1 MIYFV
6 TSIEESVVRT
16 LLPSITSSFD
26 KHSLSAAVTI
36 VSSIIGGLTKLPLAK
51 ILDTWG
57 RPQGLTLMLTICVI
71 GFIMTAAAPNI
82 ETYAAANVFSAVG
95 AQGVSYCVTIFIA
108 DTSTLR
114 NRALMLAFATSP
126 YVITTW
132 FGGFVAQAVYD
143 GPGWRWGFGIWAIV
157 CPVIVL
163 PLSGLFIWNNI
174 KAKKQGLLET
184 KKTPLTWKR
193 VYDYLVEIDIVGLL
207 LLALGW
213 TLFLLPFSMWS
224 FQTEKWRAPII
235 ICFLVFGVLSLI
247 AFIVWERY
255 FAPVT
260 FIPYK
265 LIMDRTVFFGGL
277 MFIFNFAAG
286 SIWRGFFTSML
297 YVVWNVSRAQAG
309 YIGNIYRV
317 GSCGAAVIIGLLIR
331 RYGRFKWAATF
342 YALPLMILGVGLML
356 HFRQAYQSIGFVIMT
371 QIFVAFAGGPVV
383 LAGEM
388 AMMAP
393 SDHQHVAVIMAILDL
408 FCSIGSAIG
417 SAISSA
423 IWTGTF
429 YRELSNRLPAG
440 APIDK
445 IYKSIEWQ
453 TKFAPG
459 SIERIAIS
467 EAYSAS
473 QRYMLI
479 PSVCLLFCA
488 WLCSWAWRDLD
499 IRKNDQVEGV
509 VV

>member
-1 MIYFV
+1 MIYFI

-16 LLPSITSSFD
+16 LLPDITSAFG

-57 RPQGLTLMLTICVI
+57 RPQGLTLMLAIWVI
-71 GFIMTAAAPNI
+71 GFIITAAAPNI
-82 ETYAAANVFSAVG
+82 ETYAAANVFSSVG
-95 AQGVSYCVTIFIA
+95 AQGVSYCITIFIA

-126 YVITTW
+126 YIITTYV
-132 FGGFVAQAVYD
+132 GGHVATSVSN
-143 GPGWRWGFGIWAIV
+143 GPGWRWGYGIWAIV
-157 CPVIVL
+157 FPIIVL
-163 PLSGLFIWNNI
+163 PLSGLFIWNNQ
-174 KAKKQGLLET
+174 KAKKQGLLDT
-184 KKTPLTWKR
+184 TKTPLTWKR

-224 FQTEKWRAPII
+224 FQADKWRAPII
-235 ICFLVFGVLSLI
+235 ICFLVFGVLFLI
-247 AFIVWERY
+247 SFIIWERY

-265 LIMDRTVFFGGL
+265 LLMDRTVFFGGV

-286 SIWRGFFTSML
+286 AIWRGFFTSML
-297 YVVWNVSRAQAG
+297 YVVWNLSKAEVG
-309 YIGNIYRV
+309 YIGGIYRV
-317 GSCGAAVIIGLLIR
+317 GSCFAAIPIGLIIR
-331 RYGRFKWAATF
+331 RSGRFKWAATF
-342 YALPLMILGVGLML
+342 YALPLMILGVGLMI
-356 HFRQAYQSIGFVIMT
+356 HFRQASQSIGFIIMT

-383 LAGEM
+383 IAGEM

-429 YRELSNRLPAG
+429 YRELSVRLPAG

-445 IYKSIEWQ
+445 IYADINWQ

-459 SIERIAIS
+459 SIERIAIQN
-467 EAYSAS
+467 AYGAS

-488 WLCSWAWRDLD
+488 WLCAWVWRDLD
-499 IRKNDQVEGV
+499 LEKNDQVEGV